1 MESNLPYDFIHVG
14 KCGGSS
20 LGSILSKNNIRF
32 KTVHVPDSK
41 PQYSPKKIYI
51 VAYRDPIKRLF
62 SILNW
67 RYHVLKNKN
76 IPSIITNPKH
86 LLNTI
91 ELKFL
96 DSLDSGDQLCLWLK
110 ANPDRVSRMLGIL
123 GHYNKGLY
131 WYLSDIISKSQP
143 SQFKAIVQ
151 TETFNEDMKRFFQID
166 TVDTTRQKSNYSK
179 KFDIPEDSESIS
191 ILKDLLKN
199 EYKIY
204 DAINAVK
211 NKI

>member
-1 MESNLPYDFIHVG
+1 
-14 KCGGSS
+14 
-20 LGSILSKNNIRF
+20 
-32 KTVHVPDSK
+32 
-41 PQYSPKKIYI
+41 
-51 VAYRDPIKRLF
+51 
-62 SILNW
+62 
-67 RYHVLKNKN
+67 
-76 IPSIITNPKH
+76 
-86 LLNTI
+86 
-91 ELKFL
+91 
-96 DSLDSGDQLCLWLK
+96 
-110 ANPDRVSRMLGIL
+110 MLGIL

-191 ILKDLLKN
+191 NYLKDLLKN

-211 NKI
+211 NKIWFEHLAINSCQMNVNSKPNLSILEFIYCSNFPLYVDLP

>member
-1 MESNLPYDFIHVG
+1 MESNFPYDFIHVG

-51 VAYRDPIKRLF
+51 VAYRDTIKRLF

-86 LLNTI
+86 LLNSI

-110 ANPDRVSRMLGIL
+110 ANPDRVSRMLGSRSLRVCTGTIR
-123 GHYNKGLY
+123 YY
-131 WYLSDIISKSQP
+131 
-143 SQFKAIVQ
+143 
-151 TETFNEDMKRFFQID
+151 
-166 TVDTTRQKSNYSK
+166 
-179 KFDIPEDSESIS
+179 
-191 ILKDLLKN
+191 
-199 EYKIY
+199 
-204 DAINAVK
+204 
-211 NKI
+211 